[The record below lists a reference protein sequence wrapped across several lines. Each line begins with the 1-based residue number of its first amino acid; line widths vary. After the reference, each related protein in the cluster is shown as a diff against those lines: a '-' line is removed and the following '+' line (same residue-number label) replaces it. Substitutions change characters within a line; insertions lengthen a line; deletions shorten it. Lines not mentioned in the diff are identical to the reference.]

1 VLEAMKLGLPV
12 VLSTGGSLP
21 EVGGDAVLY
30 VDPLDPHAMAEGLAQ
45 ILDDTSLAAELSAKG
60 RVQARRFTWDQAAR
74 STLEAFRQAIG

>member
-1 VLEAMKLGLPV
+1 
-12 VLSTGGSLP
+12 
-21 EVGGDAVLY
+21 
-30 VDPLDPHAMAEGLAQ
+30 MAEGLAQ